1 MKRFLLAMLSLAIH
15 IYVYAGPAR
24 PGRILLTQPDG
35 SVFYA
40 LFAGDEFMKIKMTE
54 AGEAIIQDP
63 DGWWCYAAYD
73 AQGHK
78 SSTGCRVGEG
88 RFSEADDRI
97 PYEILSQRASE
108 RRRKAEYARIM
119 RTGGQM
125 RLQASDASGADKAG
139 LVILVQFAG
148 QNENFKSSVKSFVSM
163 LTQDGY
169 SSNGATGSAKEYFD
183 KQFGGKYDFSFDVTD
198 VVTVSQKR
206 SYYGE
211 NDSEGND
218 KRAHKMIME
227 ACELADDKVDFS
239 RYDQDG
245 DGEVDNVFVFYA
257 GLDEASGASEEHIWA
272 HSWYIKDGADEEL
285 VLDGVVINR
294 YACASELE
302 GSSYQESFMT
312 GIGTFCHEYAHTLG
326 LPDFYDTDYSE
337 GGFTAALW
345 RFTSLMDG
353 GNYNNNGNTPPN
365 FNAIEREIL
374 GLSQP
379 VIIDA
384 PGSYELQPIDKGNCY
399 RLNTSTEGEYFLIEY
414 RDGKGWDKHI
424 GGKGVLIYHIDKST
438 NLSGYSY
445 LYERDIPAIS
455 RWASL
460 VEVNA
465 LAEHQCAD
473 LIESDAREDAFSNYT
488 DLNYINL
495 QRSLSGIFFPYGRG
509 NSLTPLSTPGLKC
522 WGKTTMNLA
531 VTDISDKGGKASFN
545 VERFSGETMPVP
557 VSVMKDPF
565 QDSAIISFGSSQDY
579 TGSAKVSYGVSGG
592 SVQTVMVEPCAP
604 GKWAVELAGLKP
616 MTSYSVQISFVDGGV
631 GGDSVKTSFMTKK
644 RQSDGLPYIYL
655 GSAYDKLP
663 LKVFNAPEAEIIK
676 WKFNGVYIGPG
687 KDCYYEVKSS
697 GKLEAEIQWEDGS
710 SDVVVKN
717 IRITDR

>member
-1 MKRFLLAMLSLAIH
+1 MKRFLLAMLSLAIY
-15 IYVYAGPAR
+15 IFMYAGPAR

-148 QNENFKSSVKSFVSM
+148 QNENFKSPVKSFVSM

-198 VVTVSQKR
+198 VLTVSQKR

-257 GLDEASGASEEHIWA
+257 GLRLPVRRRNISGLIP
-272 HSWYIKDGADEEL
+272 
-285 VLDGVVINR
+285 
-294 YACASELE
+294 
-302 GSSYQESFMT
+302 
-312 GIGTFCHEYAHTLG
+312 GI
-326 LPDFYDTDYSE
+326 
-337 GGFTAALW
+337 
-345 RFTSLMDG
+345 
-353 GNYNNNGNTPPN
+353 
-365 FNAIEREIL
+365 
-374 GLSQP
+374 
-379 VIIDA
+379 
-384 PGSYELQPIDKGNCY
+384 
-399 RLNTSTEGEYFLIEY
+399 
-414 RDGKGWDKHI
+414 
-424 GGKGVLIYHIDKST
+424 
-438 NLSGYSY
+438 
-445 LYERDIPAIS
+445 
-455 RWASL
+455 
-460 VEVNA
+460 
-465 LAEHQCAD
+465 
-473 LIESDAREDAFSNYT
+473 
-488 DLNYINL
+488 
-495 QRSLSGIFFPYGRG
+495 
-509 NSLTPLSTPGLKC
+509 
-522 WGKTTMNLA
+522 
-531 VTDISDKGGKASFN
+531 
-545 VERFSGETMPVP
+545 
-557 VSVMKDPF
+557 
-565 QDSAIISFGSSQDY
+565 
-579 TGSAKVSYGVSGG
+579 
-592 SVQTVMVEPCAP
+592 
-604 GKWAVELAGLKP
+604 
-616 MTSYSVQISFVDGGV
+616 
-631 GGDSVKTSFMTKK
+631 
-644 RQSDGLPYIYL
+644 
-655 GSAYDKLP
+655 
-663 LKVFNAPEAEIIK
+663 
-676 WKFNGVYIGPG
+676 
-687 KDCYYEVKSS
+687 
-697 GKLEAEIQWEDGS
+697 
-710 SDVVVKN
+710 
-717 IRITDR
+717 